1 MASLVRDAVE
11 TCISRVNPAFSVKP
25 KQLESIKNIINGHD
39 TLAIL
44 PTSYG
49 KSMIYQLLPSVCKML
64 PGQPDQAIIVV
75 FSPLKALIQN
85 QIEEANN
92 YLESLNLRACSL
104 DGNYQDIVSGRFN
117 LIIDTPEAWLNN
129 SRWKDMLSSSHFRK
143 NVKCFVVDEAHKV
156 AWGTPSSKDG
166 EAFREAF
173 GRIGTVR
180 SFCSE
185 KIPVLALSATVDRDY
200 TQLIKVSCSLSSTL
214 KYVFSCSDRPNLR
227 LSFVK
232 MKEKSI
238 KCFAWVFNWLIEHAI
253 NCPKILIYCYS
264 QELTGW
270 LFQQFLAELGMNA
283 FKDGVDSNQNLLIGM
298 YHADTSDFNK
308 QKAMDC
314 LTKGTGNVRVIIAT
328 SALGCGV
335 NCKDLSYVLHF
346 GPAHGLVE
354 YCQQIGRAG
363 RSGEDISHA
372 ILYSYP
378 QGSTVIAK
386 QMRDYIRDGNDS
398 CLRTKLFTPFNE
410 NTNTVSSISPAHRC
424 CSFCSKSCACGAD
437 DCCQLF
443 LFEDLQKFNQEPSD
457 FKIVIREVSED
468 DKFNLSDLLRNFH
481 NNFDDSLRTVPSAF
495 LSGLTTPILK
505 KIIEDLC
512 YIDSPQYLLNTY
524 IADEIWAQRIYDVIQ
539 NYFESG
545 PSLPKKSKVDLTETV
560 ELKYEFTDSSEQS
573 SDNDYDDENL

>member
-1 MASLVRDAVE
+1 
-11 TCISRVNPAFSVKP
+11 
-25 KQLESIKNIINGHD
+25 
-39 TLAIL
+39 
-44 PTSYG
+44 
-49 KSMIYQLLPSVCKML
+49 
-64 PGQPDQAIIVV
+64 
-75 FSPLKALIQN
+75 
-85 QIEEANN
+85 
-92 YLESLNLRACSL
+92 
-104 DGNYQDIVSGRFN
+104 
-117 LIIDTPEAWLNN
+117 
-129 SRWKDMLSSSHFRK
+129 
-143 NVKCFVVDEAHKV
+143 
-156 AWGTPSSKDG
+156 
-166 EAFREAF
+166 
-173 GRIGTVR
+173 
-180 SFCSE
+180 
-185 KIPVLALSATVDRDY
+185 
-200 TQLIKVSCSLSSTL
+200 
-214 KYVFSCSDRPNLR
+214 
-227 LSFVK
+227 
-232 MKEKSI
+232 
-238 KCFAWVFNWLIEHAI
+238 
-253 NCPKILIYCYS
+253 
-264 QELTGW
+264 
-270 LFQQFLAELGMNA
+270 MNA

-573 SDNDYDDENL
+573 SDNDYDDEKFVGNF